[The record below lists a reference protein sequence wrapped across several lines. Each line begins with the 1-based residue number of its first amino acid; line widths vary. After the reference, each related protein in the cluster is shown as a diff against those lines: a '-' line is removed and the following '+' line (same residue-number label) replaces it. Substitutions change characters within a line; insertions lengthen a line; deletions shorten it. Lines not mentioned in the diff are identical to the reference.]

1 MQREHAR
8 SADYAAIPTAVLPL
22 VWCKN
27 GLFRDTVKKERGL
40 AMQIPFSLCTISELS
55 ETRLKEI
62 QADYNERN
70 GTSETIEGIKEIYKN
85 TYFIKKEAQP

>member
-1 MQREHAR
+1 MQREYAR
-8 SADYAAIPTAVLPL
+8 STDHKAITTAVLPL
-22 VWCKN
+22 VRCKD
-27 GLFRDTVKKERGL
+27 GLFRNTVKKERGL

-62 QADYNERN
+62 QVDYNERN

>member
-1 MQREHAR
+1 MQRKYAR
-8 SADYAAIPTAVLPL
+8 SADYAAITTAVLPL
-22 VWCKN
+22 VRCKN

-62 QADYNERN
+62 QVDYNERN

>member
-1 MQREHAR
+1 
-8 SADYAAIPTAVLPL
+8 
-22 VWCKN
+22 
-27 GLFRDTVKKERGL
+27 
-40 AMQIPFSLCTISELS
+40 MQIPFSLCTISELS

-85 TYFIKKEAQP
+85 TYFIKKEDQP

>member
-1 MQREHAR
+1 MRERHAR

-27 GLFRDTVKKERGL
+27 GLFRDTVKKEMGL

-62 QADYNERN
+62 QVDYNERN

>member
-1 MQREHAR
+1 MQRKYAR
-8 SADYAAIPTAVLPL
+8 STDYAAITTAVLPL
-22 VWCKN
+22 VRCKD
-27 GLFRDTVKKERGL
+27 GHFRDIVKKERGL

-70 GTSETIEGIKEIYKN
+70 GTSETIEGIKEIYKS